1 MPTTGPPRSGRG
13 VVLVIGLLAVGAV
26 AVAFAYVY
34 RTPPPE
40 TLHGVLQSR
49 GFPAAKRGMALA
61 QAGRKLL
68 PAEERTEMDALY
80 AEAFQTLTDG
90 QREMLRSLVARAD
103 QAGEDDVAALSRLI
117 RTAISGLPA
126 ERSGRLLALV
136 EKSVALQ
143 LDAQRSAPPAGRG
156 SMP

>member
-1 MPTTGPPRSGRG
+1 
-13 VVLVIGLLAVGAV
+13 
-26 AVAFAYVY
+26 
-34 RTPPPE
+34 
-40 TLHGVLQSR
+40 
-49 GFPAAKRGMALA
+49 MALA

-80 AEAFQTLTDG
+80 AEAFRTLTDG
-90 QREMLRSLVARAD
+90 QRETLRSLVARAD
-103 QAGEDDVAALSRLI
+103 QAGEDDVAALSGLI

-136 EKSVALQ
+136 EKSVDLQ

>member
-1 MPTTGPPRSGRG
+1 MSTTDPLRPSRG
-13 VVLVIGLLAVGAV
+13 VVLVVGLLAVGAV

-90 QREMLRSLVARAD
+90 QRETLRSLVARAD
-103 QAGEDDVAALSRLI
+103 QAGEDDVAALSGLI

-126 ERSGRLLALV
+126 ARSGRLLALV

-143 LDAQRSAPPAGRG
+143 IDAQRSALPAGRG